1 MSRTQVRIIHSVAFC
16 SVSSL
21 VISISVCLAIYQPFK
36 IQYIYTFGCACRS
49 CYIYSLYYHYCE
61 HHCNYS
67 FKKPKISLVCK
78 GYNLFQAVKP
88 KENLNLR
95 AFKGITGD
103 ILNFMTERQ
112 IIKFCLK
119 ERHQNEALC
128 LPFHRLFNV
137 SLLSGGSTAV
147 LITSRLLQVILWL
160 P

>member
-1 MSRTQVRIIHSVAFC
+1 MRIIHSCILQCFK
-16 SVSSL
+16 SL
-21 VISISVCLAIYQPFK
+21 VIPISVCLAVYQVFK
-36 IQYIYTFGCACRS
+36 IQYICTFGHPCRS

-61 HHCNYS
+61 HHCNYCLE
-67 FKKPKISLVCK
+67 KPQISLVCK

-88 KENLNLR
+88 EENLNLR

-103 ILNFMTERQ
+103 ILKFMTERQ

-119 ERHQNEALC
+119 QRHQNEAQC

-137 SLLSGGSTAV
+137 SLFSGGSTAV
-147 LITSRLLQVILWL
+147 LITSWLLQVILWL